1 MKDEILTAV
10 QGLTPIA
17 QDLGLTM
24 AQLAI
29 AWVLQNKNVASAIVG
44 ASRPDQIIE
53 NAKAADVVLDGS
65 VMKKID
71 EILSEVIEKDPA
83 KIVSPNPRA

>member
-1 MKDEILTAV
+1 
-10 QGLTPIA
+10 
-17 QDLGLTM
+17 
-24 AQLAI
+24 
-29 AWVLQNKNVASAIVG
+29 VASAIVG